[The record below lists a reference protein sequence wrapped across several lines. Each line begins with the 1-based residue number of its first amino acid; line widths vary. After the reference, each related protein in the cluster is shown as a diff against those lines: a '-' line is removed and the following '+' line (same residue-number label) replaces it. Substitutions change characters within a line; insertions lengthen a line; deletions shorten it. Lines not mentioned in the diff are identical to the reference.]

1 MNERTRQREVLEI
14 ALQTGVSAEEVAQLY
29 DAALRRLA
37 ESAQVQDYLLL
48 LAGKHVRQSLKAR
61 RRSNVDDPFA

>member
-14 ALQTGVSAEEVAQLY
+14 ALQTGVSAEEVGQLY
-29 DAALRRLA
+29 DEALQRLA

-48 LAGKHVRQSLKAR
+48 LASKRVRQSLQAR
-61 RRSNVDDPFA
+61 RRSNFDDPLA